1 MKMYEITAQHKDL
14 LKLADTSD
22 EDMAQAIDD
31 TFEALTGD
39 FEEKAISVIHVAMNF
54 KADEVAID
62 MEIKRLQARK
72 KQMTNKQESLKE
84 YLRIN
89 MLDCGITKI
98 DCPLFSITLGKPRKI
113 CLIND
118 EDKIPAEWLNIKTV
132 MSPMKVDI
140 LKALKAGEDI
150 PGAELGESKSSLI
163 IK

>member
-1 MKMYEITAQHKDL
+1 
-14 LKLADTSD
+14 
-22 EDMAQAIDD
+22 
-31 TFEALTGD
+31 
-39 FEEKAISVIHVAMNF
+39 
-54 KADEVAID
+54 
-62 MEIKRLQARK
+62 
-72 KQMTNKQESLKE
+72 MTNKQESLKE

-118 EDKIPAEWLNIKTV
+118 EGKIPAEWLDIKTV